1 MPEKINIDDIL
12 TDLQNMTNLLGHP
25 PSYEEA
31 KKYGKF
37 GSATYQRRLG
47 PTWEIVKRHVGWKAD
62 YETYS
67 PSSVSPEDGSW
78 LSGIID
84 GEGCFRIQKPSK
96 TSGLG
101 LSKSFAPVFTL
112 SIRLDDRNI
121 IDEIFRILETS
132 KSLHIDSRTGDSN
145 GPNANPAYKIN
156 IRDLPCLAFRLIP
169 ILERY
174 PLRSKKQNDFILFKQ
189 AVNIFLNKA
198 QSGRKNMRY
207 TEYERKTLEKL
218 YHAMQDIKKY
228 QSSLQD
234 ILLKYNLQLSN

>member
-47 PTWEIVKRHVGWKAD
+47 PTW
-62 YETYS
+62 
-67 PSSVSPEDGSW
+67 DGSW